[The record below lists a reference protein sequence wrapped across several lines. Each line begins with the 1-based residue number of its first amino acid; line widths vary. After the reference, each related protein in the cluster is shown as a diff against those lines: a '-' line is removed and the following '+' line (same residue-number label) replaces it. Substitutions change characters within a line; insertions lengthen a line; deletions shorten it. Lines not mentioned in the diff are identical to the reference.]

1 MSEEKSLAE
10 VETGFL
16 AGLPPDQKDEFR
28 QELNK
33 FVRWC
38 GKSRPIRDI
47 TAIEV
52 ANYAESINSATTDV
66 SKVTAAVKAFL
77 AYAKKE
83 GLTSTNLSVHL
94 RVKKLTSARTSATK
108 GKPSTIVMTATGY
121 EELKTELTELKKERP
136 KLSED
141 IHKAAADK
149 DFRENAPLEAARE
162 RQGMVE
168 SRIRHLESMLKTA
181 VVSEERPS
189 DLVVSIGTTVTIQG
203 LSDSEEMSYKL
214 VNPNEAS
221 PLKGKLSVSSPIG
234 KALLGS
240 KQGDVIEVVAP
251 AGALNYRVVRIIS

>member
-10 VETGFL
+10 AAAGFL
-16 AGLPPDQKDEFR
+16 AGLSTDQKDEFK
-28 QELNK
+28 QEVNK
-33 FVRWC
+33 FVMWC
-38 GKSRPIRDI
+38 GKSR
-47 TAIEV
+47 TMAELSALEV

-83 GLTSTNLSVHL
+83 GLTSANLSVHL
-94 RVKKLTSARTSATK
+94 RVKKLTSGRKASTK
-108 GKPSTIVMTATGY
+108 GKPTTAIMTASGL
-121 EELKTELTELKKERP
+121 EELKTELDDLKKERP

-141 IHKAAADK
+141 IRKAAADK

-168 SRIRHLESMLKTA
+168 SRIRYLESMLKTA

-234 KALLGS
+234 KALLGR
-240 KQGDVIEVVAP
+240 KQGDVIEVIAP
-251 AGALNYRVVRIIS
+251 AGALNFRVVRIVS

>member
-1 MSEEKSLAE
+1 MSKEKSLSE
-10 VETGFL
+10 VAAGFL

-28 QELNK
+28 QEINK
-33 FVRWC
+33 FVTWC
-38 GKSRPIRDI
+38 GKSRPM
-47 TAIEV
+47 AELSALEV

-66 SKVTAAVKAFL
+66 SKVTSTVKAFL

-83 GLTSTNLSVHL
+83 GLTGTNLSVHL
-94 RVKKLTSARTSATK
+94 RVKKLTSAHTALRK
-108 GKPSTIVMTATGY
+108 GKPTTIVMTAAGY
-121 EELKTELTELKKERP
+121 EELNTELTELKKELP

-141 IHKAAADK
+141 IRKAAADK

-162 RQGMVE
+162 RHGMVE

-234 KALLGS
+234 KALLGR

-251 AGALNYRVVRIIS
+251 AGALNYRVIKIIS

>member
-10 VETGFL
+10 VEAGFL

-121 EELKTELTELKKERP
+121 EELKTELTGLKKERP

>member
-1 MSEEKSLAE
+1 MSQEKSLSEAAA
-10 VETGFL
+10 GFL
-16 AGLPPDQKDEFR
+16 ASLPTDQKGEFR

-33 FVRWC
+33 FVTWG
-38 GKSRPIRDI
+38 GKSRPM
-47 TAIEV
+47 TELSALEV

-77 AYAKKE
+77 VYAKKE

-94 RVKKLTSARTSATK
+94 RVKKLTSTRTASTK
-108 GKPSTIVMTATGY
+108 GKPSTTIMTEAGRK
-121 EELKTELTELKKERP
+121 ELETELTVLKQERP

-141 IHKAAADK
+141 IRKAAADK

-168 SRIRHLESMLKTA
+168 SRIRQLEQVLKTT

-189 DLVVSIGTTVTIQG
+189 DRVVSIGTTVTIQG

-214 VNPNEAS
+214 VHPNEAN
-221 PLKGKLSVSSPIG
+221 PLKGKLSISSPIG
-234 KALLGS
+234 KALLEH
-240 KQGDVIEVVAP
+240 KQGDVIEVIAP
-251 AGALNYRVVRIIS
+251 AGTLNFRVVRIVS

>member
-10 VETGFL
+10 VEAGFL

-121 EELKTELTELKKERP
+121 EELKTELTGLKKERP

-168 SRIRHLESMLKTA
+168 SRIRHPESMLKTA

>member
-10 VETGFL
+10 VEAGFL
-16 AGLPPDQKDEFR
+16 AGLPPEQKDEFR

-121 EELKTELTELKKERP
+121 EELKTELTGLKKERP